1 LQTLRRKQF
10 FEHIINKMKKLISV
24 LIITMLVL
32 TTNQRSF
39 AQETERDWSTI
50 TTAVPFL
57 MIGPDARAGG
67 MGDVGGA
74 TAPDGN
80 SIYWNASKL
89 AFVEKSI
96 GFDVSY
102 VPWLSGLVD
111 DIGLGYVSG
120 YGKIGDKQTVAA
132 SLRYFSLGNI
142 TFTDEEGI
150 PQGNYKPNEF
160 AIDLAYSRKLSEK
173 FSAAVVGKF
182 IYSNLTLGQNVGG
195 VESRAGTSVAADVS
209 MYYKNPIH
217 FSRGRKGEWSIGVSI
232 NNIGNK
238 ISYTSSTEKDF
249 IPTNLRVGGNLSMDI
264 DDYSHISV
272 SFDVSKLLVPTPPVV
287 YKETDDIPEGSEVGD
302 PIPPYK
308 DNDVSVMKG
317 MIQSFYDAPFK
328 EELQEIIYSAG
339 VEYWYDKQFALR
351 GGYFHEHPQKGN
363 RQYFTLGAGLR
374 YNVFG
379 LDFSYLI
386 ATNPQNPL
394 KNTLRF
400 TLSYEIE

>member
-1 LQTLRRKQF
+1 
-10 FEHIINKMKKLISV
+10 MKKLLSIL
-24 LIITMLVL
+24 LIFTVVIA
-32 TTNQRSF
+32 TNMKSY
-39 AQETERDWSTI
+39 AQNDGSTREWGTI

-57 MIGPDARAGG
+57 MIGPDARSGG
-67 MGDVGGA
+67 MGDVGAA
-74 TAPDGN
+74 TTPDGN

-89 AFVEKSI
+89 AFVEKSV
-96 GFDVSY
+96 GFNVSY
-102 VPWLSGLVD
+102 VPWLKGLVD

-120 YGKIGDKQTVAA
+120 YSKIGDKQTVGA

-142 TFTDEEGI
+142 TFTND
-150 PQGNYKPNEF
+150 QGVNQGTYKPNEF
-160 AIDLAYSRKLSEK
+160 AVDLAYSRKLSEN

-195 VESRAGTSVAADVS
+195 VESRAGTSVAADIS
-209 MYYKNPIH
+209 MYYKKPLR
-217 FSRGRKGEWSIGVSI
+217 FSRGKTGEWGLGVSI

-249 IPTNLRVGGNLSMDI
+249 IPTNLKIGTTFSMDI
-264 DDYSHISV
+264 DDYSFISF
-272 SFDVSKLLVPTPPVV
+272 SADINKLLVPTPPVL
-287 YKETDDIPEGSEVGD
+287 DSLGQ

-308 DNDVSVMKG
+308 DNNVPPVQG

-328 EELQEIIYSAG
+328 EELQEINYAFG
-339 VEYWYDKQFALR
+339 LEYWYDKQFAIR
-351 GGYFHEHPQKGN
+351 GGYFHENPHKGN

-386 ATNPQNPL
+386 ATNPNNPL

>member
-1 LQTLRRKQF
+1 MQTLRRKQF

>member
-1 LQTLRRKQF
+1 
-10 FEHIINKMKKLISV
+10 MKKLISV

>member
-1 LQTLRRKQF
+1 
-10 FEHIINKMKKLISV
+10 MKKLLSIL
-24 LIITMLVL
+24 LIFTVV
-32 TTNQRSF
+32 TATNMKSY
-39 AQETERDWSTI
+39 AQNDGSTREWGTI

-57 MIGPDARAGG
+57 MIGPDARSGG
-67 MGDVGGA
+67 MGDVGAA
-74 TAPDGN
+74 TTPDGN

-96 GFDVSY
+96 GFNVSY
-102 VPWLSGLVD
+102 VPWLKGLVD

-120 YGKIGDKQTVAA
+120 YSKIGDKQTVGA

-142 TFTDEEGI
+142 TFTND
-150 PQGNYKPNEF
+150 QGVNQGTYKPNEF
-160 AIDLAYSRKLSEK
+160 AVDLAYSRKLSEN

-195 VESRAGTSVAADVS
+195 VESRAGTSVAADIS
-209 MYYKNPIH
+209 MYYKKPLR
-217 FSRGRKGEWSIGVSI
+217 FSRGKTGEWGLGVSI

-249 IPTNLRVGGNLSMDI
+249 IPTNLKIGTTFSMDI
-264 DDYSHISV
+264 DDYSFISF
-272 SFDVSKLLVPTPPVV
+272 SADINKLLVPTPPVL
-287 YKETDDIPEGSEVGD
+287 DSLGQ

-308 DNDVSVMKG
+308 DNNVPPVQG

-328 EELQEIIYSAG
+328 EELQEINYAFG
-339 VEYWYDKQFALR
+339 LEYWYDKQFAIR
-351 GGYFHEHPQKGN
+351 GGYFHENPHKGN

-386 ATNPQNPL
+386 ATNPNNPL

>member
-1 LQTLRRKQF
+1 
-10 FEHIINKMKKLISV
+10 MKKILSILLIS
-24 LIITMLVL
+24 IIAFSSS
-32 TTNQRSF
+32 QKSF
-39 AQETERDWSTI
+39 AQNERDWSTI

-67 MGDVGGA
+67 MGDIGAA

-89 AFVEKSI
+89 AFVDKAV
-96 GFDVSY
+96 GFNVSY
-102 VPWLSGLVD
+102 VPWLKGLVD

-142 TFTDEEGI
+142 TFTNEEGV
-150 PQGNYKPNEF
+150 PQGDYKPNEF
-160 AIDLAYSRKLSEK
+160 AVDLAYSRKLSEN

-182 IYSNLTLGQNVGG
+182 IYSNLTLGQNVNG
-195 VESRAGTSVAADVS
+195 VESNAGTSVAADVS
-209 MYYKNPIH
+209 MYYKKPLR
-217 FSRGRKGEWSIGVSI
+217 FSQGKRGLWGFGVSI

-238 ISYTSSTEKDF
+238 ISYTSTTEKDF
-249 IPTNLRVGGNLSMDI
+249 IPTNLRIGTSFSMDI
-264 DDYSHISV
+264 DDYSSISV
-272 SFDVSKLLVPTPPVV
+272 SLDLSKLLVPTPPLYDSLNQLV
-287 YKETDDIPEGSEVGD
+287 
-302 PIPPYK
+302 PPYK
-308 DNDVSVMKG
+308 DNNVSVAQG

-328 EELQEIIYSAG
+328 EEMQEIIYSAG

-351 GGYFHEHPQKGN
+351 GGYFYEHPQKGN

-386 ATNPQNPL
+386 ATNPNNPL

-400 TLSYEIE
+400 TLTYELE

>member
-1 LQTLRRKQF
+1 
-10 FEHIINKMKKLISV
+10 MKKLLSIL
-24 LIITMLVL
+24 LIFTVVIATSMK
-32 TTNQRSF
+32 SY
-39 AQETERDWSTI
+39 AQNDGSTREWGTI

-57 MIGPDARAGG
+57 MIGPDARSGG
-67 MGDVGGA
+67 MGDVGAA
-74 TAPDGN
+74 TTPDGN

-96 GFDVSY
+96 GFNVSY
-102 VPWLSGLVD
+102 VPWLKGLVD

-120 YGKIGDKQTVAA
+120 YSKIGDKQTVGA

-142 TFTDEEGI
+142 TFTND
-150 PQGNYKPNEF
+150 QGVNQGTYKPNEF
-160 AIDLAYSRKLSEK
+160 AVDLAYSRKLSEN

-195 VESRAGTSVAADVS
+195 VESRAGTSVAADIS
-209 MYYKNPIH
+209 MYYKKPLR
-217 FSRGRKGEWSIGVSI
+217 FSRGKTGEWGLGVSI

-249 IPTNLRVGGNLSMDI
+249 IPTNLKIGTTFSMDI
-264 DDYSHISV
+264 DDYSFISF
-272 SFDVSKLLVPTPPVV
+272 SADINKLLVPTPPVL
-287 YKETDDIPEGSEVGD
+287 DSLGQ

-308 DNDVSVMKG
+308 DNNVPPVQG

-328 EELQEIIYSAG
+328 EELQEINYAFG
-339 VEYWYDKQFALR
+339 LEYWYDKQFAIR
-351 GGYFHEHPQKGN
+351 GGYFHENPHKGN

-386 ATNPQNPL
+386 ATNPNNPL

>member
-1 LQTLRRKQF
+1 MR
-10 FEHIINKMKKLISV
+10 MKKLLSIF
-24 LIITMLVL
+24 LIAAITLINSQ
-32 TTNQRSF
+32 TSF
-39 AQETERDWSTI
+39 AQEADREWGTI

-67 MGDVGGA
+67 TGDVGAA
-74 TAPDGN
+74 TTPDGN

-89 AFVEKSI
+89 AFVEKSV
-96 GFDVSY
+96 GFNVSY

-142 TFTDEEGI
+142 TFTDED
-150 PQGNYKPNEF
+150 GNSKGDYKPNEF
-160 AIDLAYSRKLSEK
+160 AIDLAYSRKLSEN

-182 IYSNLTLGQNVGG
+182 IYSNLTLGQEVGG
-195 VESRAGTSVAADVS
+195 VESRPGTSVAADVS
-209 MYYKNPIH
+209 MYYKKPIH
-217 FSRGRKGEWSIGVSI
+217 FSRGRGGQWGLGLSI

-249 IPTNLRVGGNLSMDI
+249 IPTNLRIGGNLSMDI
-264 DDYSHISV
+264 DDYSFISI
-272 SFDVSKLLVPTPPVV
+272 SFDLSKLLVPTPPVLD
-287 YKETDDIPEGSEVGD
+287 ENDE

-308 DNDVSVMKG
+308 DNDVTVMKG

-400 TLSYEIE
+400 TLSYDIE

>member
-1 LQTLRRKQF
+1 
-10 FEHIINKMKKLISV
+10 MKKLLSIL
-24 LIITMLVL
+24 LIATLVL
-32 TTNQRSF
+32 TNNDFSF
-39 AQETERDWSTI
+39 AQETEREWGTI

-74 TAPDGN
+74 TTPDGN

-89 AFVEKSI
+89 AFVDKSV
-96 GFDVSY
+96 GFNVSY
-102 VPWLSGLVD
+102 VPWLKGLVD
-111 DIGLGYVSG
+111 DIGLAYVSG

-132 SLRYFSLGNI
+132 SLRYFSLGSI
-142 TFTDEEGI
+142 TFTDD
-150 PQGNYKPNEF
+150 QGESKGTYKPNEF

-182 IYSNLTLGQNVGG
+182 IYSNLTLGQSING
-195 VESRAGTSVAADVS
+195 VESNAGTSVAADIS
-209 MYYKNPIH
+209 IYYNNPIRL
-217 FSRGRKGEWSIGVSI
+217 SGGRNGNWGLGVSI

-249 IPTNLRVGGNLSMDI
+249 IPTNLRIGGSFSMDI
-264 DDYSHISV
+264 DDYSFISI
-272 SFDVSKLLVPTPPVV
+272 SFDLNKLLVPTPPVLDSLG
-287 YKETDDIPEGSEVGD
+287 E

-308 DNDVSVMKG
+308 DNNVSVMQG
-317 MIQSFYDAPFK
+317 MFQSFHDAPFK
-328 EELQEIIYSAG
+328 EELQEIMYSAG
-339 VEYWYDKQFALR
+339 VEYWYDKQFAIR
-351 GGYFHEHPQKGN
+351 GGYFYENPNKGN
-363 RQYFTLGAGLR
+363 RQYFTVGAGLR

-386 ATNPQNPL
+386 ATNPNNPL

-400 TLSYEIE
+400 TLTYELE

>member
-1 LQTLRRKQF
+1 
-10 FEHIINKMKKLISV
+10 MKKILSILLIS
-24 LIITMLVL
+24 IIAFSSS
-32 TTNQRSF
+32 QQSF
-39 AQETERDWSTI
+39 AQNERDWSTI

-67 MGDVGGA
+67 MGDIGAA

-89 AFVEKSI
+89 AFVDKEV
-96 GFDVSY
+96 GFNVSY
-102 VPWLSGLVD
+102 VPWLKGLVD

-120 YGKIGDKQTVAA
+120 YGKIGDKQTVSA

-142 TFTDEEGI
+142 TFTNEEGV
-150 PQGNYKPNEF
+150 PQGDYKPNEF
-160 AIDLAYSRKLSEK
+160 AVDLAYSRKLSEN

-182 IYSNLTLGQNVGG
+182 IYSNLTLGQNVNG
-195 VESRAGTSVAADVS
+195 VESNAGTSVAADVS
-209 MYYKNPIH
+209 MYYKKPLR
-217 FSRGRKGEWSIGVSI
+217 FAQGKRGLWALGVSI

-249 IPTNLRVGGNLSMDI
+249 IPTNLRIGTSFSMDI
-264 DDYSHISV
+264 DDYSSISV
-272 SFDVSKLLVPTPPVV
+272 SLDLSKLLVPTPPLYDSLNQLV
-287 YKETDDIPEGSEVGD
+287 
-302 PIPPYK
+302 PPYK
-308 DNDVSVMKG
+308 DNNVSVAQG

-328 EELQEIIYSAG
+328 EEMQEIIYSAG

-351 GGYFHEHPQKGN
+351 GGYFYEHPQKGN

-386 ATNPQNPL
+386 ATNPNNPL

-400 TLSYEIE
+400 TLTYELE

>member
-1 LQTLRRKQF
+1 
-10 FEHIINKMKKLISV
+10 MKKLLSIL
-24 LIITMLVL
+24 LIFTVV
-32 TTNQRSF
+32 TATNMKSY
-39 AQETERDWSTI
+39 AQNDGSTREWGTI

-57 MIGPDARAGG
+57 MIGPDARSGG
-67 MGDVGGA
+67 MGDVGAA
-74 TAPDGN
+74 TTPDGN

-96 GFDVSY
+96 GFNVSY
-102 VPWLSGLVD
+102 VPWLKGLVD

-120 YGKIGDKQTVAA
+120 YSKIGDKQTVGA

-142 TFTDEEGI
+142 TFTND
-150 PQGNYKPNEF
+150 QGVNQGTYKPNEF
-160 AIDLAYSRKLSEK
+160 AVDLAYSRKLSEN

-195 VESRAGTSVAADVS
+195 VESRAGTSVAADIS
-209 MYYKNPIH
+209 MYYKKPLR
-217 FSRGRKGEWSIGVSI
+217 FSRGKTGEWGLGVSI

-249 IPTNLRVGGNLSMDI
+249 IPTNLKIGTTFSMDI
-264 DDYSHISV
+264 DDYSFISF
-272 SFDVSKLLVPTPPVV
+272 SADINKLLVPTPPVP
-287 YKETDDIPEGSEVGD
+287 DSLGQ

-308 DNDVSVMKG
+308 DNNVPPVQG

-328 EELQEIIYSAG
+328 EELQEINYAFG
-339 VEYWYDKQFALR
+339 LEYWYDKQFAIR
-351 GGYFHEHPQKGN
+351 GGYFHENPHKGN

-386 ATNPQNPL
+386 ATNPNNPL

>member
-1 LQTLRRKQF
+1 MRKILSILLIATVVLSISKTTLAQDDEK
-10 FEHIINKMKKLISV
+10 
-24 LIITMLVL
+24 
-32 TTNQRSF
+32 RS
-39 AQETERDWSTI
+39 WGTI

-67 MGDVGGA
+67 MGDAGGSSS
-74 TAPDGN
+74 PDGN

-89 AFVEKSI
+89 AFVEKSV
-96 GFDVSY
+96 GFNISY
-102 VPWLSGLVD
+102 VPWLKGLVD

-120 YGKIGDKQTVAA
+120 YGKIGDKQTIAA

-142 TFTDEEGI
+142 TFTGEDGL
-150 PQGNYKPNEF
+150 PKGNYKPNEF
-160 AIDLAYSRKLSEK
+160 AVDVAYARKLSEN

-182 IYSNLTLGQNVGG
+182 IYSNLTLGQEILGQ
-195 VESRAGTSVAADVS
+195 ETRPGTSVAADIS
-209 MYYKNPIH
+209 MYYKKPLR
-217 FSRGRKGEWSIGVSI
+217 FSQGRKGLYSLGVSI

-249 IPTNLRVGGNLSMDI
+249 IPTNLRIGNSFSMDI
-264 DDYSHISV
+264 DDYNYISF
-272 SFDVSKLLVPTPPVV
+272 SLDLNKLLVPTPPVLDSLG
-287 YKETDDIPEGSEVGD
+287 E

-308 DNDVSVMKG
+308 DNNVSVMQG
-317 MIQSFYDAPFK
+317 MVQSFYDAPFK
-328 EELQEIIYSAG
+328 EELQEISYALGI
-339 VEYWYDKQFALR
+339 EYWYDKQFALR
-351 GGYFHEHPQKGN
+351 GGYFYEHPDKGN

-386 ATNPQNPL
+386 ATNPNNPL

-400 TLSYEIE
+400 TLSYDIE